1 MTKCLDFESSQ
12 FFHFSPL
19 VCILQLG
26 IQYYRISF
34 FNIGKSIGN
43 NRPVLTPDHDD
54 QLLTGNIQIL
64 DLLTNPFIFL
74 FHNDFFQIDIFL
86 TVIMLCSDDKCVI
99 FHQNRITVRNQ
110 GLSVPDNHN
119 QNNLR
124 WKSNLFYLFPAP

>member
-1 MTKCLDFESSQ
+1 MPVLLDLLHVNSPFPFSLLVPLTKFMLRLRLAFIKCSGLARTKFKLRLWLAFTKCSAQKSYHDIDRSSRISVKCVQFVTKCPNFESSQ

-54 QLLTGNIQIL
+54 
-64 DLLTNPFIFL
+64 
-74 FHNDFFQIDIFL
+74 
-86 TVIMLCSDDKCVI
+86 
-99 FHQNRITVRNQ
+99 
-110 GLSVPDNHN
+110 
-119 QNNLR
+119 
-124 WKSNLFYLFPAP
+124 